1 MHKLKVAIVGATG
14 AVGQEFLRVLEE
26 REFPCTSLSLFASA
40 RSEGKTARFR
50 GESIPVHMLSE
61 HGLAGHDLAF
71 FSAGASVSRQY
82 APAAARAGVLVIDN
96 SSAFRMDEAVPLV
109 VPEVNPGDIAKHSG
123 IIANPNCS
131 TIIMVVVLKPIHDA
145 ATIKR
150 VVVSTYQAVSGAG
163 ARAMTAL
170 FEETRAYLADET
182 VAPGALPFASAP
194 RHYQIAFNLI
204 PQIDVFQDMA
214 YTKEEWKM
222 VRETERIMGPGIAVT
237 ATTVRVPVERC
248 HSESLNIETQR
259 KLSREEAREI
269 LARAPGVSVVD
280 DPEDMVYPMPLL
292 AAGRDEV
299 QVGRIR
305 EDNTIECGL
314 NVWVVGDQLRKG
326 AALNAVQIAEEALR
340 QGFIGNP
347 RGTARNAV

>member
-1 MHKLKVAIVGATG
+1 MTVRKLNVAIVGATG

-26 REFPCTSLSLFASA
+26 RDFPCATLSLFASA
-40 RSEGKTARFR
+40 RSEGKTMRFR
-50 GESIPVHMLSE
+50 GESLPVHALSE
-61 HGLAGHDLAF
+61 SGLAGHDLAF
-71 FSAGASVSRQY
+71 FSAGASVSREY

-96 SSAFRMDEAVPLV
+96 SSAFRMDPSVPLV

-145 ATIKR
+145 ATVRR

-163 ARAMTAL
+163 ARAMSAL
-170 FEETRAYLADET
+170 FEESRAYLAGET
-182 VAPGALPFASAP
+182 VNPGALPFASAP

-204 PQIDVFQDMA
+204 PHIDVFQEMG

-222 VRETERIMGPGIAVT
+222 VRETEKIMGPGIAVT

-248 HSESLNIETQR
+248 HSESLNIETER
-259 KLSREEAREI
+259 KLSREQALEV
-269 LARAPGVSVVD
+269 LSRAPGVKVVD
-280 DPEDMVYPMPLL
+280 DPEHMVYPMPLA
-292 AAGRDEV
+292 AAGCDEV
-299 QVGRIR
+299 QVGRVR
-305 EDNTIECGL
+305 EDNSIERGL
-314 NVWVVGDQLRKG
+314 NLWIVGDQLRKG

-340 QGFIGNP
+340 QGLI
-347 RGTARNAV
+347 

>member
-1 MHKLKVAIVGATG
+1 MRELKVAIVGATG

-26 REFPCTSLSLFASA
+26 REFPCATLSLFASG
-40 RSEGKTARFR
+40 RSEGKTMRFR
-50 GESIPVHMLSE
+50 GESLPVRALSE
-61 HGLAGHDLAF
+61 ARLAGHDLAF
-71 FSAGASVSRQY
+71 FSAGASVSREY
-82 APAAARAGVLVIDN
+82 APSAARAGVLVIDN
-96 SSAFRMDEAVPLV
+96 SSAFRMDPEVPLV
-109 VPEVNPGDIAKHSG
+109 VPEVNPGDMAKHSG

-145 ATIKR
+145 ATVKR

-163 ARAMTAL
+163 ARAISAL
-170 FEETRAYLADET
+170 FEETRAYLAGEAVT
-182 VAPGALPFASAP
+182 AGALPFASAAK
-194 RHYQIAFNLI
+194 HYQIAFNLI
-204 PQIDVFQDMA
+204 PQIDVFQDMG

-222 VRETERIMGPGIAVT
+222 VRETEKIMGPGIAVT

-280 DPEDMVYPMPLL
+280 DPENMLYPMPLF

-305 EDNTIECGL
+305 EDNSIERGL
-314 NVWVVGDQLRKG
+314 NLWVVGDQLRKG
-326 AALNAVQIAEEALR
+326 AALNAVEIAEEALR
-340 QGFIGNP
+340 QGLI
-347 RGTARNAV
+347 